1 MGRIKTILASAGTAI
16 LLANPANAER
26 SLSRDFAGCA
36 GRLSAEMEHAWL
48 MARENASQLEAER
61 ATFLTL
67 LEAVAVQD
75 QARRLM
81 TYRIET
87 KIAHAALLTSA
98 DFAPDARRAAQA
110 RHIAQN
116 HVTACRRMLLGA

>member
-1 MGRIKTILASAGTAI
+1 
-16 LLANPANAER
+16 
-26 SLSRDFAGCA
+26 
-36 GRLSAEMEHAWL
+36 

-75 QARRLM
+75 QVRWLM

-98 DFAPDARRAAQA
+98 DFGTDMKRARRA
-110 RHIAQN
+110 RHIARN
-116 HVTACRRMLLGA
+116 HVNACRRMLLGA